1 MYEASVYVW
10 LPCGPNIAQMR
21 TPAIIWIIM
30 QHVKRYSKS
39 ERWPCGFGPV
49 VAVWNQWT
57 AQGNHERNNLAWP
70 TKSATYNEMRSLLVG
85 SSVMQSR
92 DLVSV
97 SRRVSRTVFCSLGLG
112 LEGFWSQ
119 SRALRLE
126 TLHRLFFM
134 TFCKKFLKTVKND
147 CSTFS
152 RSKRSMAKLS
162 LVLCYLRDGEN
173 NLPSTPFKIY
183 TEFSTKCVRTNE
195 TAAHNLCNEMLR
207 VLC

>member
-1 MYEASVYVW
+1 
-10 LPCGPNIAQMR
+10 
-21 TPAIIWIIM
+21 
-30 QHVKRYSKS
+30 
-39 ERWPCGFGPV
+39 
-49 VAVWNQWT
+49 
-57 AQGNHERNNLAWP
+57 
-70 TKSATYNEMRSLLVG
+70 MRSLLVG

-152 RSKRSMAKLS
+152 RSKRSVAKLS

-183 TEFSTKCVRTNE
+183 TEFSTKCVGTNE
-195 TAAHNLCNEMLR
+195 TATHNLCNEMLR
-207 VLC
+207 VLCSGLSLNCFSRSFGMKLIGLFEKGGRVPKSFFIEKLNKTMSFLRSAFQSTLLKHDGEAFFFLRNANFFTFKNASELF